1 MSGRQRDHRFARN
14 EGVHWRLNG
23 RRRGDPCVVVDRGFE
38 RLCCL
43 SARRSRCALTA
54 ASWQTAVMDVAKL
67 AKGQAVNRVLIGA
80 GLVLAPRVFARPW
93 VGRYAADASSQ
104 VLARS
109 LGVRDAAVGGAGL
122 LALARDDSDW
132 LRLAFAVMALA
143 DAVGFAVIVAGN
155 VPASAKLVGGTMAA
169 GSAAV
174 AAAYARR
181 LS

>member
-1 MSGRQRDHRFARN
+1 MQLSVRQKPALLSF
-14 EGVHWRLNG
+14 GGLLSSWRTELFVDLACRV
-23 RRRGDPCVVVDRGFE
+23 RRRARSVGIAPKQPSKSRASQCVLPRSRSRTPAVE
-38 RLCCL
+38 
-43 SARRSRCALTA
+43 SRRSRCALTA

-132 LRLAFAVMALA
+132 LRWAFAVMA
-143 DAVGFAVIVAGN
+143 
-155 VPASAKLVGGTMAA
+155 
-169 GSAAV
+169 
-174 AAAYARR
+174 
-181 LS
+181 